1 MYHSGTHAIAKS
13 PFRVD
18 ELLTAP
24 DGSKLAFMANP
35 INQRE
40 EKFDD
45 YEIYVVDLSDVAR
58 APSPA
63 NSKSEV
69 QPHRLTHNQAVE
81 HDLHWANDSRHIFF
95 TIDVGDVTGPY
106 RDLQPH
112 LYWVDSGDGKIEQW
126 GKDFGGPV
134 DHYAVTGDNIL
145 ESARLGTEV
154 QMYSTSKPEQSFH
167 QISDWKGTYASIST
181 SPHSSHVAFLYSS
194 LDKPEESI
202 SPTAPP
208 T

>member
-1 MYHSGTHAIAKS
+1 
-13 PFRVD
+13 FRID
-18 ELLTAP
+18 ELLISP

-45 YEIYVVDLSDVAR
+45 YEIYVVNLSDVAL
-58 APSPA
+58 ASSNQNA
-63 NSKSEV
+63 AV
-69 QPHRLTHNQAVE
+69 HRLTNNQAVE
-81 HDLHWANDSRHIFF
+81 HELHWANDSRHIFF

-134 DHYAVTGDNIL
+134 DHYSVTRDDIL
-145 ESARLGTEV
+145 ETARLGTEV
-154 QMYSTSKPEQSFH
+154 QM
-167 QISDWKGTYASIST
+167 
-181 SPHSSHVAFLYSS
+181 
-194 LDKPEESI
+194 
-202 SPTAPP
+202 
-208 T
+208 